1 MTLLFIFLERS
12 ETIMAKAK
20 PGKIV
25 SIIMAVGAGVMA
37 VVTELSNN
45 KREQQMEELIERV
58 DKYLP
63 KLPDEGDN

>member
-12 ETIMAKAK
+12 ETIMAK